1 MQFVWK
7 YVDDLVGKG
16 LEWFIIFKLLGLVAI
31 TMISLALPLAVLL
44 SSLMTFGNL
53 GEYMELTA
61 MKSSGISLQRAMR
74 SVLIFALFLSI
85 SAFYF
90 SNNIL
95 PLANL
100 KMKTLLQDISNKR
113 PELNIKPGIFNSDIQ
128 NYVIRIGK
136 KSNDGKKLE
145 QIMIYDH
152 SNRMGN
158 DRVIIAER
166 GNMGL
171 SADKRYLELTLVN
184 GHTYTEAE
192 PGRKQKGR
200 YPFLRENF
208 QEDLI
213 RFDLSIFELTKTDE
227 NVYKRNYQ
235 MLNINQLMLSADTL
249 KEALAQEKHF
259 LPGVLLHGPF
269 FDSTRTYSTVWT
281 DPKLVNRNRSKV
293 DTTKSQ
299 TTTSKD
305 TLQDSTS
312 SRIALRTET
321 ARLMARG
328 RIDSVQILNERG
340 IQKPTFLSDEPRILT
355 NTVPLKSKTQVLDN
369 FSKNDKIKILDG
381 AMNNM
386 RSNKSTIDYSMQN
399 FEQDQERIN
408 RHEIEWHRKF
418 TLSFACLI
426 LFLIG
431 APLGAIVRKGGLG
444 MPVIFSLI
452 FFVLYHMISITGEK
466 LAREGVLTAFWGMWL
481 SSAILLPI
489 GIFLSYKATT
499 DSALFDVDAYKRF
512 WNRFVMKNKTKSLD
526 IKE

>member
-16 LEWFIIFKLLGLVAI
+16 LEWLIILKLLGLVAV

-61 MKSSGISLQRAMR
+61 MKASGISLQRSMR
-74 SVLIFALFLSI
+74 SALVFSLLLSL

-90 SNNIL
+90 SNNVL
-95 PLANL
+95 PRANL

-136 KSNDGKKLE
+136 KSKDGKTLE

-152 SNRMGN
+152 SNHVGN

-166 GNMGL
+166 GTMGL
-171 SADKRYLELTLVN
+171 STDKRYLELLLIN

-192 PGRKQKGR
+192 PGRKQRGR

-227 NVYKRNYQ
+227 SVYKRNYQ
-235 MLNINQLMLSADTL
+235 MLNLTQLELSADTL
-249 KEALAQEKHF
+249 REALDKEKSF

-269 FDSTRTYSTVWT
+269 FDSTRNYSTVWM
-281 DPKLVNRNRSKV
+281 DPSIRKNKQPDSDVESTRSA
-293 DTTKSQ
+293 DSL
-299 TTTSKD
+299 S
-305 TLQDSTS
+305 DST
-312 SRIALRTET
+312 RNNALVKAEA
-321 ARLMARG
+321 ARLMSQG
-328 RIDSVQILNERG
+328 KIDSVKVLYTQGLE
-340 IQKPTFLSDEPRILT
+340 KPTDIFKPVSNKGI
-355 NTVPLKSKTQVLDN
+355 PLKSKTNVLEN
-369 FSKNDKIKILDG
+369 FSRSERIRILDG
-381 AMNNM
+381 AMNNL
-386 RSNKSTIDYSMQN
+386 RANKSTIDYSQQN

-408 RHEIEWHRKF
+408 RHDIEWHRKF
-418 TLSFACLI
+418 TLSFACII

-444 MPVIFSLI
+444 MPVIFSI
-452 FFVLYHMISITGEK
+452 VFFVLYHMISITGEK

-481 SSAILLPI
+481 SSAVLLPV

-499 DSALFDVDAYKRF
+499 DSALFDKEVYVRF
-512 WNRFVMKNKTKSLD
+512 FRKMAGLFTRTKPA
-526 IKE
+526 